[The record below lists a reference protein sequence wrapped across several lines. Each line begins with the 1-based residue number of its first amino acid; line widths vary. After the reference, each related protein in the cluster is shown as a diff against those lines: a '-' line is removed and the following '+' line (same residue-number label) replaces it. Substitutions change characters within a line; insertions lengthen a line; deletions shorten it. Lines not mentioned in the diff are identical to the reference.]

1 MSEHRRCIATQRY
14 MDANWRRHLGV
25 KDVHEGVTNQHQ
37 HVPQVLTFLEREV
50 TYVKKGSL

>member
-1 MSEHRRCIATQRY
+1 

-50 TYVKKGSL
+50 TYVKKGSLYG